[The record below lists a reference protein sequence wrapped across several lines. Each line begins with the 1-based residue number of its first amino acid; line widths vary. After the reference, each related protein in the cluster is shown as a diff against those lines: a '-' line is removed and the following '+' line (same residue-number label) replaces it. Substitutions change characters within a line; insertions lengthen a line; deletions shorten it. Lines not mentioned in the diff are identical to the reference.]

1 MRTFALIVLAAALSA
16 AACTTG
22 PTAPSNYAPY
32 SQTDVL
38 VGTGGDAVTGKVLT
52 MHYTGYFYSQSATDH
67 KGPQFETSRGGDPFV
82 FILGAG
88 QVIAGWDQ
96 GVPGMRV
103 GGVRRLV
110 IPPSLGYGEVRNG
123 IIPPNA
129 TLVFDI
135 ELMDVQ

>member
-1 MRTFALIVLAAALSA
+1 VQRRPDGAIELRAVQPDRRARRHWRRRRGRQGFDDALHRV
-16 AACTTG
+16 
-22 PTAPSNYAPY
+22 
-32 SQTDVL
+32 
-38 VGTGGDAVTGKVLT
+38 
-52 MHYTGYFYSQSATDH
+52 FYSGSGTDH

-103 GGVRRLV
+103 GGIRRLV
-110 IPPSLGYGEVRNG
+110 IPPSLAYGGTRNG

-135 ELMDVQ
+135 ELVDVQ